1 MSCTRCGAEQV
12 TPTGWCTDCENQH
25 DTWTRQHATD
35 ILWQAG
41 SGAGIAMIVGLG
53 APLVGLSPLL
63 GIVGVLVGATTFVG
77 LRVWGNRRRRQQFLA
92 TALPRAY
99 LPGQTDQKI

>member
-1 MSCTRCGAEQV
+1 MSCARCGSEQV

-41 SGAGIAMIVGLG
+41 SGAGVAMIVGLG

-63 GIVGVLVGATTFVG
+63 GIAGVLVGAATFVS
-77 LRVWGNRRRRQQFLA
+77 LRVWGTRRRRRQFLA

-99 LPGQTDQKI
+99 LPAPSQKI

>member
-1 MSCTRCGAEQV
+1 MSCTRCGAAED

-41 SGAGIAMIVGLG
+41 SGAGIAMLVGLG

-63 GIVGVLVGATTFVG
+63 GIAGVLVGATTFVG
-77 LRVWGNRRRRQQFLA
+77 LRMWGTRRRRRQFLA

-99 LPGQTDQKI
+99 LPERLS

>member
-1 MSCTRCGAEQV
+1 MPCSRCGAEDV
-12 TPTGWCTDCENQH
+12 TPTGWCDACERQH
-25 DTWTRQHATD
+25 DTWTRQHAAD

-41 SGAGIAMIVGLG
+41 GGAGVAMIVGLG

-63 GIVGVLVGATTFVG
+63 GILGVLVGAGTFVG
-77 LRVWGNRRRRQQFLA
+77 LRVWGTRRRRQQFLA

-99 LPGQTDQKI
+99 LPAPSQKI

>member
-1 MSCTRCGAEQV
+1 MPCSRCAAEQV
-12 TPTGWCTDCENQH
+12 TPTGWCDDCEKQH

-41 SGAGIAMIVGLG
+41 SGAGVAMIVGLG

-63 GIVGVLVGATTFVG
+63 GIIGVLVGAATFVS
-77 LRVWGNRRRRQQFLA
+77 LRIWGARRRRRQFLA
-92 TALPRAY
+92 TSIPRAY
-99 LPGQTDQKI
+99 LPAPGQKI